1 MGLVKQIK
9 HKTSQS
15 SSDPDLI
22 PGICDK
28 GVLNE
33 DGNGKPNIY
42 FSFMYYICWLWPVSL
57 YIFLF
62 KISMVYM

>member
-42 FSFMYYICWLWPVSL
+42 FSFMYYIC
-57 YIFLF
+57 
-62 KISMVYM
+62 